1 MAKAIDLS
9 LDLLH
14 TIAIKR
20 ETSLGLSLVGGI
32 STTEGPLIQIKN
44 VIPGGDCHKDGRL
57 RAGDQL
63 VSVNKEALVGVS
75 CEEAKNILNRVKL
88 RKCSIWDICFIRPD
102 GDDSNSVLSTS
113 TGEREVNLLPKMS
126 TTPNSSKSNV
136 PSQSGYIK
144 EQRTVSPLH
153 RSESDE
159 SPSVLHQGHSR
170 QKLISLNSDV
180 RLKVEKLEMALR
192 YLGINLTEEQKQ
204 VMRSHMDLDDH
215 DTVCFGDFIQ
225 VAEEMLKLQLEERD
239 FGQYVLREESEDA
252 HSVDSVTHQIQS
264 CDLSEKSDIN
274 KLEIDKDDVYNQIKS
289 MKEQLMESE
298 KRNTRLSAEL
308 CNVQKEAK
316 AAIDET
322 RALRN
327 RIHLAEVA
335 QKQARGMEVDYEEV
349 IRLLEAEI
357 MELKSR
363 LSDQSGHTSD
373 CIQDLK
379 RRITVLDCQLRKSET
394 ARKAYEMS
402 TLKLLQFVENAHEAL
417 ADNSGSTL
425 SLCDHATMLSS
436 QMKILGKNRQGVL
449 AALATEAKDL
459 SVFVRSLIEADC
471 LPYGWEEAYTADGIK
486 YFINHVTEATS
497 WTHPIISA
505 LSRNSPEDDTED
517 SPRDLLEL
525 TNC

>member
-1 MAKAIDLS
+1 MAKVIDIS
-9 LDLLH
+9 LDLLQ

-63 VSVNKEALVGVS
+63 VSVNKEPLVGVS

-102 GDDSNSVLSTS
+102 GDDSDSVLSAS
-113 TGEREVNLLPKMS
+113 TGAWEASLPPKMS
-126 TTPNSSKSNV
+126 PTPNPSKSNV
-136 PSQSGYIK
+136 PSQSAFIK
-144 EQRTVSPLH
+144 EQRTAAPLH

-170 QKLISLNSDV
+170 RKMISLNSDV
-180 RLKVEKLEMALR
+180 RLKVEKLEMALK
-192 YLGINLTEEQKQ
+192 YLGINLTKEQKQ
-204 VMRSHMDLDDH
+204 LMRSHMDLDEN

-239 FGQYVLREESEDA
+239 FGQYVLGEESKNT
-252 HSVDSVTHQIQS
+252 HSVDSVTHQS
-264 CDLSEKSDIN
+264 CDLSDKSDIN
-274 KLEIDKDDVYNQIKS
+274 KLERDKDDVYDQIKS
-289 MKEQLMESE
+289 LKEQLMESE

-316 AAIDET
+316 AAIEET

-357 MELKSR
+357 MVLKSR

-402 TLKLLQFVENAHEAL
+402 TLKLLQFVENTHEAL

-436 QMKILGKNRQGVL
+436 QMKILGKNRQGVV
-449 AALATEAKDL
+449 AALASEAKDL
-459 SVFVRSLIEADC
+459 SVFVRSLIEADG

-505 LSRNSPEDDTED
+505 LSRNSPEDDAED

>member
-1 MAKAIDLS
+1 MANAIDIS
-9 LDLLH
+9 LDLLQ

-32 STTEGPLIQIKN
+32 STAEGPLIQIKN

-63 VSVNKEALVGVS
+63 VSVNKEQLIGVS

-102 GDDSNSVLSTS
+102 GDHSDSVLSAS
-113 TGEREVNLLPKMS
+113 TGGLKTNLLPKMS
-126 TTPNSSKSNV
+126 TTPKSSKSNIT
-136 PSQSGYIK
+136 SQSGCIK
-144 EQRTVSPLH
+144 EQHTVAPLH
-153 RSESDE
+153 GSESDE
-159 SPSVLHQGHSR
+159 SPSVPHQGHNR
-170 QKLISLNSDV
+170 KKLISLNCDV
-180 RLKVEKLEMALR
+180 RLQVEKLEMALR
-192 YLGINLTEEQKQ
+192 YLGISLTEEEKQ
-204 VMRSHMDLDDH
+204 LMRSHMNLDDN
-215 DTVCFGDFIQ
+215 DTVCFGDFLQ
-225 VAEEMLKLQLEERD
+225 VAKEMLNLQLEERD
-239 FGQYVLREESEDA
+239 FGQYVLTEESEDT
-252 HSVDSVTHQIQS
+252 HSVDSVTHQIQA
-264 CDLSEKSDIN
+264 CDLSDKSDMNI
-274 KLEIDKDDVYNQIKS
+274 LERDKDDVYDQIQS
-289 MKEQLMESE
+289 LKEQLMESE

-335 QKQARGMEVDYEEV
+335 QKQACGMEVDYEEV
-349 IRLLEAEI
+349 IRLLEAEV

-379 RRITVLDCQLRKSET
+379 RRITVLDCQLRKCET

-402 TLKLLQFVENAHEAL
+402 TLKLLQFVENTHETL

-425 SLCDHATMLSS
+425 SLCDHTTKLSS
-436 QMKILGKNRQGVL
+436 QMKILGKSRQGVI
-449 AALATEAKDL
+449 AALAAEAREL

-486 YFINHVTEATS
+486 YFINHVTEDTS

-505 LSRNSPEDDTED
+505 LRRHSPEDDAED

>member
-1 MAKAIDLS
+1 MASATDLS
-9 LDLLH
+9 LDSLQ

-20 ETSLGLSLVGGI
+20 ETSLGLSLVDGI
-32 STTEGPLIQIKN
+32 STNEGPLIQIRN
-44 VIPGGDCHKDGRL
+44 IIPGGDCHKDGRL
-57 RAGDQL
+57 RPGDQL
-63 VSVNKEALVGVS
+63 VSVNKESLVGVS

-88 RKCSIWDICFIRPD
+88 RKCSTWDICFIRPD
-102 GDDSNSVLSTS
+102 RDHSDFLFPTS
-113 TGEREVNLLPKMS
+113 SAEWTANLLPKMS
-126 TTPNSSKSNV
+126 TTPHSSKSNV
-136 PSQSGYIK
+136 PSQSGYIM
-144 EQRTVSPLH
+144 EQRTMHGCV
-153 RSESDE
+153 SDE
-159 SPSVLHQGHSR
+159 SPKVPHQAHIR

-192 YLGINLTEEQKQ
+192 YLGINLTEEQHQ
-204 VMRSHMDLDDH
+204 LMRSHMDFDDD

-225 VAEEMLKLQLEERD
+225 VAKEMLKLQLEERD
-239 FGQYVLREESEDA
+239 LGQYLLTEDCEDT
-252 HSVDSVTHQIQS
+252 HSVDSLTDQVQS
-264 CDLSEKSDIN
+264 CDLSDIN
-274 KLEIDKDDVYNQIKS
+274 RLKRDNDDAYDQIKS
-289 MKEQLMESE
+289 LKEQLTQSE
-298 KRNTRLSAEL
+298 KRNARLSTEL

-357 MELKSR
+357 VELKAR
-363 LSDQSGHTSD
+363 LSDHSGHTSD

-402 TLKLLQFVENAHEAL
+402 TLKLMQFVENIHEAL

-425 SLCDHATMLSS
+425 SLCDHAPMLSS
-436 QMKILGKNRQGVL
+436 QMKILGKNRQGVMSAL
-449 AALATEAKDL
+449 AAEAKDL

-505 LSRNSPEDDTED
+505 LSRSSPEDDPDD
-517 SPRDLLEL
+517 SPQDLLEL